1 MDKGPWNRISWL
13 TSMRVLSVRT
23 DLSWE
28 GFILLLFFIS
38 WKFGFAKHLITVI
51 IILLLFYSSGLLV
64 RGTQCWPVWQILAL
78 VIPNLTRLSSSR
90 PAQLHEN
97 VWFWLSWES
106 GCKWSR
112 QGRNEPNNSWA
123 GPWPGLKSSLA
134 LASPSPLPVP
144 PHRCLTVT
152 EQLTWPDRLVS
163 PHNLHPS
170 R

>member
-1 MDKGPWNRISWL
+1 
-13 TSMRVLSVRT
+13 MRFLSIRT
-23 DLSWE
+23 DL
-28 GFILLLFFIS
+28 S
-38 WKFGFAKHLITVI
+38 WKFGFAKHLITMI

-64 RGTQCWPVWQILAL
+64 RSTQCWPVWQILAL

-123 GPWPGLKSSLA
+123 GPRPGLGSSLA
-134 LASPSPLPVP
+134 LASPSSLPLP
-144 PHRCLTVT
+144 PHQCLTVT
-152 EQLTWPDRLVS
+152 EQLTRADGLMS

>member
-1 MDKGPWNRISWL
+1 
-13 TSMRVLSVRT
+13 MRFLSIRT
-23 DLSWE
+23 DL
-28 GFILLLFFIS
+28 S
-38 WKFGFAKHLITVI
+38 WKFGFAKHLVTMI

-64 RGTQCWPVWQILAL
+64 RSTQCWPVWQILAL

-123 GPWPGLKSSLA
+123 GPRPGLGSSPA
-134 LASPSPLPVP
+134 LASPSPLPLP
-144 PHRCLTVT
+144 PHQCLMVT
-152 EQLTWPDRLVS
+152 EQLTWADGLMS

>member
-1 MDKGPWNRISWL
+1 M
-13 TSMRVLSVRT
+13 RT

-38 WKFGFAKHLITVI
+38 WKFGFAKHLITMI

-64 RGTQCWPVWQILAL
+64 HGPRCWPVWQILAL

-112 QGRNEPNNSWA
+112 QGRNEANNSWA

-134 LASPSPLPVP
+134 LASLLSTASASTPVPDGHRTAHMAGQAGVPTQPSPLQISCT
-144 PHRCLTVT
+144 RAGCGSFFQALG
-152 EQLTWPDRLVS
+152 
-163 PHNLHPS
+163 
-170 R
+170 